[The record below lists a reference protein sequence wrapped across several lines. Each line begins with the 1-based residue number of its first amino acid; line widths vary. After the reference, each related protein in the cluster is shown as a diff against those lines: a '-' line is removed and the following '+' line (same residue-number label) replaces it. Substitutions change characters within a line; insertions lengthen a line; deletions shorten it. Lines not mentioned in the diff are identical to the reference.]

1 MWFLLMIIPTNINRN
16 ILSEFS
22 DIYEVLFK
30 EDEVLPLPDLSS
42 FESVIKFSALSI
54 WIHFNMKLINQ
65 SEQSANQSSNKSKS
79 SNIPELLKNQYNLL
93 QEIMTNQISSNNN
106 SQSFVSKKKYYKI
119 MKKYTCIQTN

>member
-93 QEIMTNQISSNNN
+93 QEIMTNQNIKDFGISICLN
-106 SQSFVSKKKYYKI
+106 
-119 MKKYTCIQTN
+119 TCKFFHYFIIFLVNI

>member
-93 QEIMTNQISSNNN
+93 QEIMANQNIKDFGISICLN
-106 SQSFVSKKKYYKI
+106 
-119 MKKYTCIQTN
+119 TCIFFHYFIIFLVNI

>member
-93 QEIMTNQISSNNN
+93 QEIMTNQNIKDFGISICLN
-106 SQSFVSKKKYYKI
+106 
-119 MKKYTCIQTN
+119 TCIFFHYFIIFLVNI